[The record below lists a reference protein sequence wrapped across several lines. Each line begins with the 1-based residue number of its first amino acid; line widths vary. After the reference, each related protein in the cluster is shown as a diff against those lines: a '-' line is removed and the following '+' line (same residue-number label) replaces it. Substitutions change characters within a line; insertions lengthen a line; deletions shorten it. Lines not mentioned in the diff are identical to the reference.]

1 LIEFGFDSMKNLLG
15 LALISLTMNATL
27 AQSRVGS
34 WQSHLP
40 MGVFTDIAILHEKV
54 IASNKYGLLIYDI
67 NEKSKTSLTKVNGL
81 TQTGIS
87 TVACNEAF
95 DLCLIGYENGDID
108 ILEGGTTVINQPAI
122 RISNVVGD
130 KIIRDIIFNG
140 DLAYL
145 VTGIGLI
152 QFDLLTYNIL
162 EFSRLGFQ
170 GDDANMQA
178 ANLHDGQFY
187 FTTSNGAFVL
197 SLDDAFT
204 NPVPQALNLSVS
216 TSKINQIFSWNDEIH
231 MLYRNEEDG
240 KDTIYTLTGND
251 LVPSEWLAGEE
262 LRWFDSNEQEL
273 LVCSRTYLATYDTE
287 GNLTNRVDEYFIQ
300 PGIDVQKAYFSNN
313 APDLVVADGV
323 HGCVLAD
330 FDDQG
335 RNTIVNITSPRDGS
349 IGVLREEDGVIY
361 ALPGGNDFTFNVP
374 YLFQFKDNEWST
386 KLLFTDTNDAIR
398 NPVDIAV
405 FDNRKYVAFDGYGYM
420 VLNRNNEILEHVD
433 IPNTRMV
440 DDQTNYYGL
449 RDIEVDDD
457 GNIWMLNN
465 RSLSTLSLLDQ
476 EDNWRNFAPDDFPQA
491 SVTDLLLLSNGMLV
505 YAMKDQ
511 GMMVYD
517 PGEDLLGTADDRWA
531 NITSSPERGGLN
543 NNTVNCF
550 AEDKDGELWIGT
562 DEGIGIIFNIE
573 QVFEPNFSVQKII
586 VNQDG
591 FNGYL
596 FESDAVVAITVDGA
610 DRKWIAPR
618 GAGLFLIS
626 SDGQEQLLSF
636 NQDNSPLLN
645 NNISD
650 LALHPNSG
658 ELFIAT
664 ESGLMSYRTDASE
677 PAAELSTIKVFP
689 NPVKPGYSGLISFTG
704 LTPEAY
710 VRITDAAGNLVF
722 ETQSQ
727 GGTATWNGT
736 TASGDRVPSGVY
748 LMFSAQKDGLRG
760 AMTKLLFL
768 E

>member
-1 LIEFGFDSMKNLLG
+1 MKKFVALFVLVINIFG
-15 LALISLTMNATL
+15 AA
-27 AQSRVGS
+27 AQSRIGS

-40 MGVFTDIAILHEKV
+40 MGVFTDVAKLNEKI
-54 IASNKYGLLIYDI
+54 IASNKYGLLVYDT
-67 NEKSKTSLTKVNGL
+67 EEGSKSSLTKVNAL

-87 TVACNEAF
+87 KLACIEEH
-95 DLCLIGYENGDID
+95 DLCIVGYDNGDID
-108 ILEGGTTVINQPAI
+108 ILEDGLSVVNQPAI

-130 KIIRDIIFNG
+130 KTIRDIFFLDDI
-140 DLAYL
+140 AYL

-152 QFDLLTYNIL
+152 QLDLMTYNIL

-170 GDDANMQA
+170 GDDAQMLA
-178 ANLHDGQFY
+178 ANLTDGVLY
-187 FTTSNGAFVL
+187 FTTPNGAF
-197 SLDDAFT
+197 SLGFDEAFT
-204 NPVPQALNLSVS
+204 NPQPQALSLPIS
-216 TSKINQIFSWNDEIH
+216 TGKISQIFSWNGEIH

-240 KDTIYTLTGND
+240 KDTIYTLNMNGFEA
-251 LVPSEWLAGEE
+251 SEWLAGNE
-262 LRWFDSNEQEL
+262 LRWFHQHNEEL
-273 LVCSRTYLATYDTE
+273 LVAGRTYIAAYNRE
-287 GNLTNRVDEYFIQ
+287 GVLTRQLNDYFIQ
-300 PGIDVQKAYFSNN
+300 PGIDVQKAYFIN
-313 APDLVVADGV
+313 DKTELIVADGV

-330 FDDQG
+330 FQDEG
-335 RNTIVNITSPRDGS
+335 ENTIVNISSPRDGA
-349 IGVLREEDGVIY
+349 IGVLREAEGTIY

-374 YLFQFKDNEWST
+374 YLFQLKDQEWST
-386 KLLFTDTNDAIR
+386 RIMFTDTNESIR
-398 NPVDIAV
+398 NLVDIAV
-405 FDNRKYVAFDGYGYM
+405 FDNRKYLAFDGHGYM
-420 VLNRNNEILEHVD
+420 VLNRNNDILEHVD
-433 IPNTRMV
+433 FPNTRMV
-440 DDQTNYYGL
+440 DDQNDYYGL
-449 RDIEVDDD
+449 RDIEIDDD

-465 RSLSTLSLLDQ
+465 RSLSTLSLLDKD
-476 EDNWRNFAPDDFPQA
+476 DNWRNFTPDDFPQA

-517 PGEDLLGTADDRWA
+517 PGEDLLSTGDDRWE
-531 NITSSPERGGLN
+531 NITTSPESGGLN

-562 DEGIGIIFNIE
+562 DEGVGVIFNIE
-573 QVFEPNFSVQKII
+573 QVFEANFAVQKII

-596 FESDAVVAITVDGA
+596 FESDAVVAIAVDGA
-610 DRKWIAPR
+610 DRKWVAPR

-650 LALHPNSG
+650 LVLHPNTG

-664 ESGLMSYRTDASE
+664 ESGLVSYRTDATE
-677 PAAELSTIKVFP
+677 AVEQLSDVKVFP
-689 NPVKPGYSGLISFTG
+689 NPVKPGYNGLISFTG

-710 VRITDAAGNLVF
+710 VRITDVAGNLIF

-727 GGTATWNGT
+727 GGSATWNGT
-736 TASGDRVPSGVY
+736 TPSGDRVPGGVY
-748 LMFSAQKDGLRG
+748 LMFTAQRDGLRG
-760 AMTKLLFL
+760 ATTKLLFL